1 MKKKKKSIP
10 YVDDQE
16 EEASLSLLQ
25 HTVELVVYIV
35 VDISIGRIHSEPIT
49 LKWLCN

>member
-1 MKKKKKSIP
+1 MKKKKSIP

-35 VDISIGRIHSEPIT
+35 VDISIGQIYSEPIT